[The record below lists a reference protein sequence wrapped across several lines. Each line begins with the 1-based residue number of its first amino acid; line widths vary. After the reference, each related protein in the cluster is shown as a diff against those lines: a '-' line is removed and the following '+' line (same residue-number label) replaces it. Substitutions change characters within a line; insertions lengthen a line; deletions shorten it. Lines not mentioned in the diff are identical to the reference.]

1 MGKHVGEQSIKY
13 DKPPQI
19 IATATVVGPKEG
31 EGPLA
36 RYFDKIL
43 PDVKI
48 DSDTWE
54 SAESGLAKQGVELAV
69 AKAGLNLADIQY
81 IFAGDLLN
89 QGIGSTYGI
98 RSLERP
104 YFGLFAACSTIG
116 EAMTLGGAFVDGG
129 FAERIVVAVS
139 SHFCAAEKTFRFPL
153 GMGNQRTP
161 TSSWTVTGDG
171 AYVIQQHDASKQ
183 SPAIVGSTA
192 GKIVDFGIKDLTN
205 MGAAMAPAAADTI
218 IRHFEDFNT
227 RPSDYD
233 MIITGD
239 LGHYGYEL
247 LKKLLADKGFDITGN
262 STDCGIE
269 IFDKEQQDTHAGGSG
284 PACSAI
290 TLAAYFLPK
299 LQRGEIKRV
308 LFVPT
313 GALMNATSAAQ
324 GETIPCIAH
333 AVVIESGVREKH

>member
-1 MGKHVGEQSIKY
+1 MGKHIGSQSIKY
-13 DKPPQI
+13 DEPPQI
-19 IATATVVGPKEG
+19 IAAAAIVGPKEG
-31 EGPLA
+31 AGPLA

-43 PDVKI
+43 PDVKL
-48 DSDTWE
+48 DGETWE

-69 AKAGLNLADIQY
+69 AKAGLKLDDIQY

-129 FAERIVVAVS
+129 FAERVVVAVS

-153 GMGNQRTP
+153 GLGNQRTP

-171 AYVIQQHDASKQ
+171 AYVIQRHDASIKT
-183 SPAIVGSTA
+183 PIITGSTA
-192 GKIVDFGIKDLTN
+192 GKIVDFGIKDATN

-218 IRHFEDFNT
+218 MRHFEDFNT
-227 RPSDYD
+227 RPDDYD

-239 LGHYGYEL
+239 LGHYGLEL
-247 LKKLLADKGFDITGN
+247 LTRLLGDKGFDIADN

-269 IFDKEQQDTHAGGSG
+269 IFDKDSQDTHAGGSG
-284 PACSAI
+284 PACSAV
-290 TLAAYFLPK
+290 TLAAYFLPR
-299 LQRGEIKRV
+299 LREGEIKRV

-313 GALMNATSAAQ
+313 GALMNATVTAQ

-333 AVVIESGVREKH
+333 AVVIESGASEKR